1 MAEVEIPNV
10 EELEELRTKAFTK
23 RTALITA
30 IFAVILAISA
40 LGGNK
45 SSKEMLMSQQQSS
58 DQWAFYQAKVIRE
71 HLYRNEKSRLE
82 ADLIERGDAMN
93 SAARSHY
100 QALLKKT
107 GEEEARYNSEKKE
120 LEQEAKKLEHE
131 RDINRDKLPYFE
143 YAEVILQISIVLAS
157 ISILS
162 SLRAIFYF
170 SLIAALL
177 GTLLTLNGYFL
188 LSKIPFFM
196 P

>member
-1 MAEVEIPNV
+1 MAELEIPNA
-10 EELEELRTKAFTK
+10 EELEELRAKKFTK

-30 IFAVILAISA
+30 IFAVILAIAS

-45 SSKEMLMSQQQSS
+45 ASKEMLMSQQQAS

-71 HLYRNEKSRLE
+71 HLYRNEKLRLE
-82 ADLIERGDAMN
+82 TDLIERGDNMKAE
-93 SAARSHY
+93 ARSHY
-100 QALLKKT
+100 QTLLKKI
-107 GEEEARYNSEKKE
+107 GEEEARYDTEKKE

-143 YAEVILQISIVLAS
+143 YGEVILQISIVLAS

-170 SLIAALL
+170 SVIAALL
-177 GTLLTLNGYFL
+177 GTSLTLNGYFL
-188 LSKIPFFM
+188 LLKIPFFQ
-196 P
+196 